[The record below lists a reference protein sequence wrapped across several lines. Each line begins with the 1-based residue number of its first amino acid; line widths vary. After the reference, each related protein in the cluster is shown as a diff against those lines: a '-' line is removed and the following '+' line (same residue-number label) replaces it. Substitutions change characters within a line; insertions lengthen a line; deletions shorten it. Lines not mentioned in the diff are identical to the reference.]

1 MELIR
6 SLGSLVKM
14 AIRPTDWMF
23 SGSIPGMGKKFFFSL
38 KRPDRLWGPRSFL
51 VIGFRSSFRGV
62 IRTVLL
68 LVSKLGVS
76 GDTQLLPLHAVM
88 ACTG

>member
-14 AIRPTDWMF
+14 AIRPTGWMF
-23 SGSIPGMGKKFFFSL
+23 PCSIPGMGKKFFFSS
-38 KRPDRLWGPRSFL
+38 KRPDWLWGPHSFL
-51 VIGFRSSFRGV
+51 LIGYWGSFRGV
-62 IRTVLL
+62 IRTGLH

-88 ACTG
+88 AWTG